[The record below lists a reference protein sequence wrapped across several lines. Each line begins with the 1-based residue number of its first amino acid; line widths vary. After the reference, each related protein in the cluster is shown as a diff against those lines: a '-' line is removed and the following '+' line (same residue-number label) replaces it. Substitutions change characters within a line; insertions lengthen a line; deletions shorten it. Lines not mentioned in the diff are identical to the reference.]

1 MPEDHWIDWNT
12 ETHLEQ
18 KETCSNN
25 IVEGTIKIVL
35 SQETMAV
42 TTPVGLVRLKVRD
55 EAPVM

>member
-1 MPEDHWIDWNT
+1 MT
-12 ETHLEQ
+12 
-18 KETCSNN
+18 
-25 IVEGTIKIVL
+25 GTLKYTWSREKHVQTILLKKRSKIVL